1 MKPHGI
7 LKYVTGGDKWKG
19 LYNDVHDG
27 DKKLKL
33 TERYD
38 RFFIKKCY
46 QIES

>member
-1 MKPHGI
+1 MEI
-7 LKYVTGGDKWKG
+7 D
-19 LYNDVHDG
+19 YNMHDG

-38 RFFIKKCY
+38 RLFIKKCY